1 MTTKIVLD
9 TNIWIYLTKD
19 TFSELLIE
27 LKGKAIYEEIEIV
40 VNDVII
46 KEWHRNKEKTIKSL
60 VESIKS
66 EYKSAIRLSSHM
78 DEPSKTKFLETLSE
92 YKDEE
97 KRIEKAEMKVQ
108 EVEDFMTS
116 CKTLKVTQEQKLF
129 VSNLAIDKKPPFEN
143 NKNNFNDALIIR
155 NVCEDANY
163 TFPSRYDLIYV
174 SNNPQDFIDKETK
187 EVHSSLMDGM
197 NPIRLKTVT
206 ELGLALK
213 LAPEL
218 IEDFDDWL
226 DSQLQWQAELE
237 FEIKRGK

>member
-19 TFSELLIE
+19 TFNELLIE

-40 VNDVII
+40 VNDVIV
-46 KEWHRNKEKTIKSL
+46 KEWHRNKEKTIKAL

-66 EYKSAIRLSSHM
+66 EYKSAIRLASHM

-97 KRIEKAEMKVQ
+97 KRIEKAEKKVQ

-116 CKTLKVTQEQKLF
+116 CKILEVTEEQKLF

-155 NVCEDANY
+155 NICQDANS

-187 EVHSSLMDGM
+187 EVHSSLMDAM

-237 FEIKRGK
+237 FDMKRGK

>member
-1 MTTKIVLD
+1 MITKIVLD

-19 TFSELLIE
+19 TFNELLME
-27 LKGKAIYEEIEIV
+27 LKEKAVNEEIKIV

-46 KEWHRNKEKTIKSL
+46 KEWHRNKNQTLKAL

-66 EYKSAIRLSSHM
+66 EYKSAIKLASHM
-78 DEPSKTKFLETLSE
+78 DEPSKTEFLLSLTD

-97 KRIEKAEMKVQ
+97 KRIEKAEKKVQ
-108 EVEDFMTS
+108 EVEDFMTT
-116 CKTLKVTQEQKLF
+116 CKIIKVTAEQKLF

-155 NVCEDANY
+155 NICQDANS

-174 SNNPQDFIDKETK
+174 SNNPEDFIDKKTN
-187 EVHSSLMDGM
+187 EVYSSLMDGM

-226 DSQLQWQAELE
+226 ESELQWQAELE
-237 FEIKRGK
+237 SDIRRGK